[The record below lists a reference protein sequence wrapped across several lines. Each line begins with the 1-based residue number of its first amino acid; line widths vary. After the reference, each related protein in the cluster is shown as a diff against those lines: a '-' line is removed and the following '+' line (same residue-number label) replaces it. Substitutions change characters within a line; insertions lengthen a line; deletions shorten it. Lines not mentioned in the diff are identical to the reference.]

1 LNGLNNKNIDSSPIL
16 IHCIAN
22 RRDVGQNKVRD
33 LLAQVIYIRQTE
45 EKFNF
50 SENWVDLRS
59 RNILISRKHDHLG

>member
-1 LNGLNNKNIDSSPIL
+1 LNGLNNKNIDNSPIL

-22 RRDVGQNKVRD
+22 RRNVAQNKVGD

-59 RNILISRKHDHLG
+59 RNILISRKHDRLG